1 MTPLKTLV
9 LGVFAASSLSVCT
22 VWEAA
27 SKDFREA
34 FCDAAIAAVAAYGAK
49 GSYRNVRNAM
59 EQASSK
65 PAPNIEP
72 TIMSAGHV
80 GPHVRL

>member
-9 LGVFAASSLSVCT
+9 LGVFAASSLSAFALGHVAKKELT
-22 VWEAA
+22 WAFGEAA
-27 SKDFREA
+27 LVDGSVYAAKNNYREV
-34 FCDAAIAAVAAYGAK
+34 I
-49 GSYRNVRNAM
+49 NAM

-72 TIMSAGHV
+72 TI
-80 GPHVRL
+80 R